1 LHSSQDVSYGCLQDH
16 GLEFGE
22 HNTVTGNRITYGS
35 YSGILLGRQRH
46 AIVSNNQILRPGES
60 GIKTYQGSIAKVS
73 RRCYAVSV
81 IGTCSVKHFSFDPAT
96 FPIKRHILWSR
107 QCRRPAALRLDRPDL
122 RLRTAGGA

>member
-1 LHSSQDVSYGCLQDH
+1 MQDH

-46 AIVSNNQILRPGES
+46 AIVSNNQIFRPGES
-60 GIKTYQGSIAKVS
+60 GIKTYGGSISKVS

-81 IGTCSVKHFSFDPAT
+81 IGTCSVKHFS
-96 FPIKRHILWSR
+96 
-107 QCRRPAALRLDRPDL
+107 
-122 RLRTAGGA
+122 